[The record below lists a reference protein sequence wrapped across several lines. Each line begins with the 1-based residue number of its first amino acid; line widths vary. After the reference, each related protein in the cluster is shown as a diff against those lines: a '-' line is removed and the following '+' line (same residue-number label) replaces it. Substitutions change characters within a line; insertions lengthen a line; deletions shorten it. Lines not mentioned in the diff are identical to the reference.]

1 MSEVLQI
8 EGLAFSVH
16 RSQQRKTLE
25 LIVGRSGDLTVR
37 APENASIT
45 DLERWTRKKLLWV
58 HTKLALKE
66 NISPKLRGPE
76 YVSGEAFA
84 YLGRRYQLRLV
95 PVQQAPLRFDAG
107 RFLLRRGENAPE
119 VHFREWYIQTGS
131 GWLTGR
137 TKLLSKRTCTLAK
150 KIEVRDLG
158 FTWGSCSKNG
168 SLFFDWKVLQ
178 LPVRLIDYVLVHELV
193 HLEHQHHQR
202 PFWQALERALP
213 DWRDRK
219 EVLHHKAKDY
229 LVYGLPTA
237 CE

>member
-84 YLGRRYQLRLV
+84 YLGRRYQLKLV
-95 PVQQAPLRFDAG
+95 PVQQAALRFDAG

-119 VHFREWYIQTGS
+119 VHFRHWYIQTGS

-137 TKLLSKRTCTLAK
+137 AKLLSKRTCTLAK

-219 EVLHHKAKDY
+219 EVLHRKAKDY